1 MLGLTFKEDGPDLG
15 NSKVV
20 NVIER
25 LKWIG
30 HEVTIHDPLADPQEA
45 AHEYGLQLDAA
56 ALDRRYDAVIAAVPH
71 ARYRGWNG
79 EDIARIVESGGLV
92 ADIKGI
98 RRAVELPP
106 DLRRWQLF
114 TTRRQGNCSNG
125 WAFYRVRTVPRSPI
139 VP

>member
-92 ADIKGI
+92 ADIKGVWGDVDFPPGPRPWPLLSNPNKGNLFK
-98 RRAVELPP
+98 RRL
-106 DLRRWQLF
+106 D
-114 TTRRQGNCSNG
+114 
-125 WAFYRVRTVPRSPI
+125 
-139 VP
+139 

>member
-30 HEVTIHDPLADPQEA
+30 HEVTIHDPIADPQEA

-56 ALDRRYDAVIAAVPH
+56 ALARRYDAVIAAVPH

-79 EDIARIVESGGLV
+79 EEIARIVESGEWV
-92 ADIKGI
+92 ADMHGI
-98 RRAVELPP
+98 SLGIELSIASSA
-106 DLRRWQLF
+106 
-114 TTRRQGNCSNG
+114 G
-125 WAFYRVRTVPRSPI
+125 RTWRNTVMNA
-139 VP
+139 

>member
-1 MLGLTFKEDGPDLG
+1 MMGVGRCFDCMSNYLADEVHSRLGKAGRVLMLGLTFKEDVPDLR

-25 LKWIG
+25 L
-30 HEVTIHDPLADPQEA
+30 
-45 AHEYGLQLDAA
+45 
-56 ALDRRYDAVIAAVPH
+56 IAAVPH

-98 RRAVELPP
+98 WRDVELPP
-106 DLRRWQLF
+106 DLRRWQL
-114 TTRRQGNCSNG
+114 
-125 WAFYRVRTVPRSPI
+125 
-139 VP
+139 